1 MFVASPI
8 FCFLTQRGAFEIMH
22 RGTRGRERASPPLR
36 WDRLTD
42 FALYLSDLDSVW
54 SRLSRTNWLNNDLA
68 TFYAVKNSFVTLIL
82 QEIEQKEKVDIFN
95 IIDQNYS
102 RIREISKTLK
112 IFEIRFEIRK
122 WELKNAKWGPV
133 SASPPALG

>member
-1 MFVASPI
+1 M
-8 FCFLTQRGAFEIMH
+8 
-22 RGTRGRERASPPLR
+22 
-36 WDRLTD
+36 
-42 FALYLSDLDSVW
+42 
-54 SRLSRTNWLNNDLA
+54 NNDLA

-82 QEIEQKEKVDIFN
+82 QEIEQKEKIDIFN

-122 WELKNAKWGPV
+122 
-133 SASPPALG
+133 

>member
-1 MFVASPI
+1 
-8 FCFLTQRGAFEIMH
+8 MH
-22 RGTRGRERASPPLR
+22 RGTRGAERTSPPLR

-42 FALYLSDLDSVW
+42 FALYLSNLDSDW
-54 SRLSRTNWLNNDLA
+54 SRLSKTNWLNNDLA
-68 TFYAVKNSFVTLIL
+68 MVFAVKNSFVTLIL

-112 IFEIRFEIRK
+112 IFEILFEIRK
-122 WELKNAKWGPV
+122 WELKNA
-133 SASPPALG
+133 